1 MQQRSMDWTRIN
13 EAGEESGS
21 EGETGKGGRPEGI
34 EGRIE
39 GRRKGKKEP
48 REDERKTDVGKE
60 KSSVQCS

>member
-1 MQQRSMDWTRIN
+1 MDWTRIN
-13 EAGEESGS
+13 EAGEERWA
-21 EGETGKGGRPEGI
+21 TGKGGRPEGI

>member
-39 GRRKGKKEP
+39 GRRKGKKGVK
-48 REDERKTDVGKE
+48 REEWKKKNQGNMKGRRM
-60 KSSVQCS
+60 